1 MSNNTPSK
9 VSPEAYDV
17 KLPQEVYKV
26 RCVSAESTKSKSGF
40 PMDVLDVEIIENAP
54 INGVDINGL
63 SVKSFNVRTEKSL
76 SFYNKM
82 RTAFGLQAVTPAE
95 VSGVKASDYIGQVAY
110 VVLASKGE
118 PRVNDVTNEPLK
130 HPRTGE
136 ALVTWNRNILEWLA
150 Q

>member
-1 MSNNTPSK
+1 MSTTSPSK

-17 KLPQEVYKV
+17 KLAQEVYKV
-26 RCVSAESTKSKSGF
+26 RCVSAESSKSKNGHL
-40 PMDVLDVEIIENAP
+40 MDVLDLEIIENSP
-54 INGVDINGL
+54 INGIDINGL
-63 SVKSFNVRTEKSL
+63 GVKSFNVRTEKSL

-82 RTAFGLQAVTPAE
+82 RIAFGLQAITPAE
-95 VSGVKASDYIGQVAY
+95 VSGVKASDYLGQVAY

-118 PRVNDVTNEPLK
+118 PRVNDVTGEPLK

>member
-1 MSNNTPSK
+1 MSTPTSK

-26 RCVSAESTKSKSGF
+26 RCVNAESNKTKNGF
-40 PMDVLDVEIIENAP
+40 PREVLELEIIENAP

-63 SVKSFNVRTEKSL
+63 TILSYNTRTEKSL
-76 SFYNKM
+76 VFYNKM
-82 RTAFGLQAVTPAE
+82 RVAFGLQAVTPAE
-95 VSGVKASDYIGQVAY
+95 INSVQASDYTGQVAY
-110 VVLASKGE
+110 VVIESKGE
-118 PRVNDVTNEPLK
+118 PRVNDVTGVPLK

-136 ALVTWNRNILEWLA
+136 ALVTWNRNILEWIP